1 MAGKEINVKKV
12 GKNKFKNRSGHMS
25 RFNFDSD
32 YEDDE
37 EKREQEEESKADDL
51 FLKDQIIS
59 VQQENNDI
67 LKMEV
72 EEKLLEIAISVCQKS
87 WFWSFRSVT
96 SKMRSI
102 KRVYK
107 QFRNLLLEQKF

>member
-1 MAGKEINVKKV
+1 MT
-12 GKNKFKNRSGHMS
+12 

-32 YEDDE
+32 YDDDDE
-37 EKREQEEESKADDL
+37 RRDQEAEENLADDL

-72 EEKLLEIAISVCQKS
+72 EEKLLEIAIMVCQKS

-96 SKMRSI
+96 GKMRLI
-102 KRVYK
+102 KKVYK
-107 QFRNLLLEQKF
+107 QFRNLLLDQKL

>member
-1 MAGKEINVKKV
+1 MT
-12 GKNKFKNRSGHMS
+12 

-32 YEDDE
+32 YDDDD
-37 EKREQEEESKADDL
+37 EKREQAEENLADDL

-72 EEKLLEIAISVCQKS
+72 EEKLLEIAIAVCQKS
-87 WFWSFRSVT
+87 WFWSFKTVG

>member
-1 MAGKEINVKKV
+1 
-12 GKNKFKNRSGHMS
+12 MS

-32 YEDDE
+32 YDDDE
-37 EKREQEEESKADDL
+37 EKREQDEENLADDL

-72 EEKLLEIAISVCQKS
+72 EEKLLEIAIAVCQKS
-87 WFWSFRSVT
+87 WFWSFRSVA